1 MTKYVV
7 APDRVVWSNKHE
19 KHFYAGEEVD
29 LSHLPA
35 SDIAAV
41 VQSGAV
47 IEIVEQPTK
56 KDVKNGKTDSQ

>member
-1 MTKYVV
+1 MTKYIV
-7 APDRVVWSNKHE
+7 APDRVVWSNKHG

-47 IEIVEQPTK
+47 IEIVEQPTPK
-56 KDVKNGKTDSQ
+56 EVKNGKTNIN